1 MMFGAWALWVAM
13 FNSGDAP
20 MAPAWRFGLPLLIL
34 LMGFGLTRV
43 DIATRVIE
51 LTPTTATFMGRHGF
65 VFYQRVVLKRRS
77 KLRFAGST
85 QSAWTMDRHQ
95 GLPNYVLS
103 ATGGFTMQGKRLM
116 FMCTPAQGA
125 WIRDALAYWAT
136 GAAPG
141 GE

>member
-1 MMFGAWALWVAM
+1 MWVAL
-13 FNSGDAP
+13 FNSADAP
-20 MAPAWRFGLPLLIL
+20 VAPAWRFGLPLLTL
-34 LMGFGLTRV
+34 LLGFGLTRV

-51 LTPTTATFMGRHGF
+51 LTPTTATFMGCHGF
-65 VFYQRVVLKRRS
+65 VFYQRVVLKRWS
-77 KLRFAGST
+77 KLSFAGST

-103 ATGGFTMQGKRLM
+103 ATGGFTMPAKRLM

-125 WIRDALAYWAT
+125 RIHDALAYWAT

-141 GE
+141 NE